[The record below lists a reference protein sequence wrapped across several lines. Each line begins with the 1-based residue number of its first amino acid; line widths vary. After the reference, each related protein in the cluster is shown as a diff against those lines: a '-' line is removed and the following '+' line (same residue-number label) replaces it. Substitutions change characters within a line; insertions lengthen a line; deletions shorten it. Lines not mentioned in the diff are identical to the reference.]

1 MIKPSI
7 VKCNVCEEKILLRFQ
22 LGYYNIPFVFNC
34 PNCGISINGF
44 QDISN
49 GNLIINVAKEIDS
62 DLNQVKYYGNFS
74 VEFLNK
80 KITEFENIEEIIKKD
95 FSPFMR
101 TASLF
106 DNIEEYSQI
115 NEKINKFMKFK
126 LEKWG
131 TIYSL
136 YELLFDGRIDYIKK
150 EVSKY
155 SNKYNIINELDACIA
170 LHQLFLIDLH
180 NILPENT
187 LGKYMDLSEK
197 IFNPEKC
204 TEINEFINYVKT
216 KVNFKVLNS
225 KIIELYNRWITEFE
239 KYMAVVSL
247 CISDKLD
254 KTDKDTFVMST
265 INFESMKS
273 FYSDSYELI
282 LDLIWIP
289 IGLNNIYERGNYNLF
304 NDICG
309 IENFDK
315 YFSIKIKLN
324 KNKALIDNEIFSIY
338 LNTDRKVRNS
348 ISHYDYMLDNNNQK
362 VTFYDN
368 ENDVEMY
375 IVDFAKLCYENVI
388 LITYLNELY
397 YSLMKYDYI
406 NMGLNLNI
414 INEIS
419 GDNECI

>member
-1 MIKPSI
+1 
-7 VKCNVCEEKILLRFQ
+7 
-22 LGYYNIPFVFNC
+22 
-34 PNCGISINGF
+34 
-44 QDISN
+44 
-49 GNLIINVAKEIDS
+49 
-62 DLNQVKYYGNFS
+62 
-74 VEFLNK
+74 
-80 KITEFENIEEIIKKD
+80 
-95 FSPFMR
+95 
-101 TASLF
+101 
-106 DNIEEYSQI
+106 
-115 NEKINKFMKFK
+115 
-126 LEKWG
+126 
-131 TIYSL
+131 
-136 YELLFDGRIDYIKK
+136 
-150 EVSKY
+150 
-155 SNKYNIINELDACIA
+155 
-170 LHQLFLIDLH
+170 
-180 NILPENT
+180 
-187 LGKYMDLSEK
+187 MDLSEK
-197 IFNPEKC
+197 IFNSDKN

-239 KYMAVVSL
+239 KYMSVVSL
-247 CISDKLD
+247 CISNKLD
-254 KTDKDTFVMST
+254 KVDKDTFVMST

-282 LDLIWIP
+282 LDLMWIP
-289 IGLNNIYERGNYNLF
+289 IGLNNIYERGSYNLF
-304 NDICG
+304 NYTCG

-324 KNKALIDNEIFSIY
+324 KNKALIDNEMFSIY

-362 VTFYDN
+362 VIFYDN

-419 GDNECI
+419 GDN

>member
-1 MIKPSI
+1 M
-7 VKCNVCEEKILLRFQ
+7 VKQTIIECNICEEKILLRFQ
-22 LGYYNIPFVFNC
+22 LGYYNIPFICKC

-44 QDISN
+44 QDIST
-49 GNLIINVAKEIDS
+49 GNLIVNGAKEIDS

-136 YELLFDGRIDYIKK
+136 YELLFDDRIEYIKK
-150 EVSKY
+150 EILKH
-155 SNKYNIINELDACIA
+155 SNKYNIINELDACMA

-187 LGKYMDLSEK
+187 LRKYMDLSEK
-197 IFNPEKC
+197 IFNSDKN

-239 KYMAVVSL
+239 KYMSVVSL
-247 CISDKLD
+247 CISNKLD
-254 KTDKDTFVMST
+254 KVDKDTFVMST

-282 LDLIWIP
+282 LDLTWIP
-289 IGLNNIYERGNYNLF
+289 IGLNNIYERGSYNLF
-304 NDICG
+304 NYTCG

-324 KNKALIDNEIFSIY
+324 KNKALIDNEMFSIY

-362 VTFYDN
+362 VIFYDN

-419 GDNECI
+419 GDN

>member
-1 MIKPSI
+1 M
-7 VKCNVCEEKILLRFQ
+7 VKQTIIECNICEEKILLRFQ
-22 LGYYNIPFVFNC
+22 LGCYNIPFICKC

-44 QDISN
+44 QDIST
-49 GNLIINVAKEIDS
+49 GNLIVNGAKEIDS

-80 KITEFENIEEIIKKD
+80 KITEFENIEAIIKKD

-136 YELLFDGRIDYIKK
+136 YELLFDDRIEYIKK
-150 EVSKY
+150 EILKH
-155 SNKYNIINELDACIA
+155 SNKYNIINELDACMA

-187 LGKYMDLSEK
+187 LRKYMDLSEK
-197 IFNPEKC
+197 IFNSDKN

-239 KYMAVVSL
+239 KYMSVVSL
-247 CISDKLD
+247 CISNKLD
-254 KTDKDTFVMST
+254 KVDKDTFVMST

-282 LDLIWIP
+282 LDLMWIP
-289 IGLNNIYERGNYNLF
+289 IGLNNIYERGSYNLF
-304 NDICG
+304 NYTCG

-324 KNKALIDNEIFSIY
+324 KNKALIDNEMFSIY

-362 VTFYDN
+362 VIFYDN

-419 GDNECI
+419 GDN

>member
-397 YSLMKYDYI
+397 YSLIKYDYI

>member
-1 MIKPSI
+1 MIKPYI

-49 GNLIINVAKEIDS
+49 GNLIINGAKEIDS